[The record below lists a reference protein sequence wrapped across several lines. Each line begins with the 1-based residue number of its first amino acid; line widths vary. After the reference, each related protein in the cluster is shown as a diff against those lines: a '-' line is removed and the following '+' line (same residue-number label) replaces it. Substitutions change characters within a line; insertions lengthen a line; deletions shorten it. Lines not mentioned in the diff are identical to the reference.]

1 MYPWHGTWSTCCMTW
16 CMVKGCIFLSTV
28 SLYHVSLFEV
38 EIHRAEV
45 SPSTSPSRI
54 ASTLGGLPVL
64 WLGRWNRLKFLL
76 RTWATLLKM
85 MKVITFCG
93 NWSRPDNLKER
104 LNFASEKMM
113 RNYRRLQNMPG
124 GRDAVG
130 WYKQLLCQ
138 IKSLLLRKM
147 LLYCQMLIFI
157 AGLTFLILPAVQ

>member
-1 MYPWHGTWSTCCMTW
+1 MVDMLHDMMYGEGLYLP
-16 CMVKGCIFLSTV
+16 INRITV
-28 SLYHVSLFEV
+28 SRVIVWSGD
-38 EIHRAEV
+38 
-45 SPSTSPSRI
+45 TPSRGFSI
-54 ASTLGGLPVL
+54 SVSHCLSPLGGPVL

-113 RNYRRLQNMPG
+113 RNYRRLQNMPD
-124 GRDAVG
+124 GRAG
-130 WYKQLLCQ
+130 CCWYKQLLCQ

-157 AGLTFLILPAVQ
+157 AGLTFLILPAVH

>member
-1 MYPWHGTWSTCCMTW
+1 MGHGRHAAWHDVWWRVVSSYQPYHCITCHCLKWRYTEPR
-16 CMVKGCIFLSTV
+16 FLH
-28 SLYHVSLFEV
+28 L
-38 EIHRAEV
+38 
-45 SPSTSPSRI
+45 PSPSRI
-54 ASTLGGLPVL
+54 ASTLGGPVL

-76 RTWATLLKM
+76 RTWATLLNM

-113 RNYRRLQNMPG
+113 RNYRRLQNMLG

-157 AGLTFLILPAVQ
+157 AGLTFLILPAVH

>member
-28 SLYHVSLFEV
+28 SRVIVWSGD
-38 EIHRAEV
+38 
-45 SPSTSPSRI
+45 TPSRGFSI
-54 ASTLGGLPVL
+54 SHLRLVLPRHWVAPAIL

-76 RTWATLLKM
+76 RTWATLLNM

-113 RNYRRLQNMPG
+113 RNYRRLQNMLG

-157 AGLTFLILPAVQ
+157 AGLTFLILPAVH

>member
-1 MYPWHGTWSTCCMTW
+1 MQVSQFQVKELYLNNHSFMISCVFIDSLNTNLHCTLMSKLWNTWMYPWHGTWSTCCMTW

-54 ASTLGGLPVL
+54 ASTLGGLAVL

-76 RTWATLLKM
+76 RTWATLLNM

-93 NWSRPDNLKER
+93 NWRPRQLKRETQFR
-104 LNFASEKMM
+104 IGKD
-113 RNYRRLQNMPG
+113 
-124 GRDAVG
+124 DA
-130 WYKQLLCQ
+130 KL
-138 IKSLLLRKM
+138 
-147 LLYCQMLIFI
+147 
-157 AGLTFLILPAVQ
+157 